1 MPKLRLNLDPG
12 EKLTFKREIAI
23 PTPDG
28 KGIKIE
34 FVMKH
39 RSREEMAEFTQFVR
53 EKGESLEESTAGIEA
68 EAEGSHKLM
77 EAAKAMVDSDVDS
90 ILDVAVDWN
99 IDGYAFTRENIAK
112 LCRLYPA
119 TAITVLRDYFE
130 GMLRG
135 RLGN

>member
-28 KGIKIE
+28 KGIKVE

-39 RSREEMAEFTQFVR
+39 RTREEMAEFTENYRQ
-53 EKGESLEESTAGIEA
+53 KGQDLEQGTVDLESA
-68 EAEGSHKLM
+68 EEGSQKLLD
-77 EAAKAMVDSDVDS
+77 AAKALIDSDVES
-90 ILDVAVDWN
+90 IMDVAVDWN
-99 IDGYAFTRENIAK
+99 IDGYAFMPENIAK

-119 TAITVLRDYFE
+119 TALTVLRDYFE
-130 GMLRG
+130 GMFRG

>member
-39 RSREEMAEFTQFVR
+39 RTREEMAEFTESYRQ
-53 EKGESLEESTAGIEA
+53 KGQDLGQETADLEAVE
-68 EAEGSHKLM
+68 EGSQKLLD
-77 EAAKAMVDSDVDS
+77 AAKALIDSDVES
-90 ILDVAVDWN
+90 IMDVAVDWN
-99 IDGYAFTRENIAK
+99 IDGYAFTTENVAK

-119 TAITVLRDYFE
+119 TALTVLRDYFE
-130 GMLRG
+130 GMFRG